1 MLLSI
6 SLFGLS
12 MANAQNMDTSAPDNI
27 QYKNI
32 TELEFGEELNID
44 GELVS
49 PNGSVVS
56 EAIRPDFNPLLSLR
70 MDFQQE
76 LNQSVNLIK

>member
-12 MANAQNMDTSAPDNI
+12 IANAQSMDTSSPDNI

-32 TELEFGEELNID
+32 TELEFGEELDIN

-49 PNGSVVS
+49 PNGSIVS
-56 EAIRPDFNPLLSLR
+56 ESIRPEFNPLLSLR